1 MSNYCFF
8 NTVKAWGGGEKWH
21 LEVASYLHEKG
32 ENVIVVAAPHSP
44 LSEKAIALG
53 ITVKTIRL
61 SNLSFLNPVVLIR
74 IAYFLKRNKVK
85 SLVMN
90 SPRDLKSAGIASKL
104 IKAPLIIFRRGSD
117 IPVKNNLLNR
127 FLYQRV
133 VHKVLVNSA
142 ATKASLNKNNKDIVP
157 DRKIHLVPNG
167 IDSKI
172 FLESKT
178 NKLYERQGDEFILCT
193 LGRLVA
199 QKNHSFL
206 LNLAVELK
214 QRGVCFKLI
223 IGGAGPLEKA
233 LKESAREKML
243 LKEVL
248 FLGFIE
254 ESKNLYNSADIFVL
268 SSLWEGFGYV
278 LAEAS
283 LCELPCVAFDLSS
296 NAQIIQDGKTGL
308 LVPEGDVNRFA
319 DAIEKLCKNEHLR
332 KEMGK
337 EAKRFVKNNFE
348 ATDIFD
354 KLEAVIRP
362 K

>member
-1 MSNYCFF
+1 M
-8 NTVKAWGGGEKWH
+8 
-21 LEVASYLHEKG
+21 
-32 ENVIVVAAPHSP
+32 
-44 LSEKAIALG
+44 
-53 ITVKTIRL
+53 
-61 SNLSFLNPVVLIR
+61 
-74 IAYFLKRNKVK
+74 
-85 SLVMN
+85 
-90 SPRDLKSAGIASKL
+90 
-104 IKAPLIIFRRGSD
+104 
-117 IPVKNNLLNR
+117 
-127 FLYQRV
+127 
-133 VHKVLVNSA
+133 
-142 ATKASLNKNNKDIVP
+142 
-157 DRKIHLVPNG
+157 
-167 IDSKI
+167 
-172 FLESKT
+172 
-178 NKLYERQGDEFILCT
+178 
-193 LGRLVA
+193 
-199 QKNHSFL
+199 
-206 LNLAVELK
+206 
-214 QRGVCFKLI
+214 CFKLI

-233 LKESAREKML
+233 LKDSAREKML